1 MAAVVVSVL
10 IDGELV
16 TSSRP
21 AELTKGVVRAPLDP
35 FVGRIA
41 DRITSQGGRITLV
54 RGGKTITLVVGSRLL
69 EANAVRSP
77 LPFLPFFRRGEPIVP
92 LAAVA
97 RALGAEANYDGSAHA
112 LLIRTAP
119 PGPLVTMTPSS
130 AWTTPPGPLPTFA
143 PTAVPTPRPTVSGL
157 PQPRRTPIV
166 VDPEHPAS

>member
-21 AELTKGVVRAPLDP
+21 AELTEGVVRAPLDP
-35 FVGRIA
+35 FVRRIA
-41 DRITSQGGRITLV
+41 DRITTEGGRITVV
-54 RGGKTITLVVGSRLL
+54 RGGKTITLAVGSRLL
-69 EANAVRSP
+69 EANAARSP

-97 RALGAEANYDGSAHA
+97 RALGAEANYDGPARA

-130 AWTTPPGPLPTFA
+130 AWTMPPGPLPTFA

-166 VDPEHPAS
+166 VDPEHPPS